1 MKKIFCEGIGDQIF
15 IADFIEYH
23 FDIIFQRD
31 YNKKNDKIKVHNAE
45 IEIISIDGCTK
56 IREQIYKEQF
66 IDNTEKG
73 GVNIVVFDADYKD
86 LGNGNNGFE
95 SCCQKL
101 DDLKNDLK
109 DESTFDYFLWPDNE
123 NDGYLEDVQR
133 KMIPELKLPILSCM
147 DSHFSC
153 LDSLRN
159 DNNLKVFTDKDKISI
174 YLYYCQKDSRPSFVR
189 YNEEEYWNLKVE
201 ENEPLLKFKN
211 FLIEKLELII
221 QNELV

>member
-73 GVNIVVFDADYKD
+73 GVNIIIFDADYKD

-95 SCCQKL
+95 VSARA
-101 DDLKNDLK
+101 
-109 DESTFDYFLWPDNE
+109 T
-123 NDGYLEDVQR
+123 
-133 KMIPELKLPILSCM
+133 
-147 DSHFSC
+147 
-153 LDSLRN
+153 
-159 DNNLKVFTDKDKISI
+159 
-174 YLYYCQKDSRPSFVR
+174 PSF
-189 YNEEEYWNLKVE
+189 
-201 ENEPLLKFKN
+201 
-211 FLIEKLELII
+211 
-221 QNELV
+221 LV